1 MNIPRHHVV
10 NPESRPRTTQSCMA
24 KSHAVP
30 EHIRIEIP
38 AHLSVHIDHVHVASA
53 HIPYDGAI
61 KLARRA
67 VLRDVDAE

>member
-1 MNIPRHHVV
+1 
-10 NPESRPRTTQSCMA
+10 MA